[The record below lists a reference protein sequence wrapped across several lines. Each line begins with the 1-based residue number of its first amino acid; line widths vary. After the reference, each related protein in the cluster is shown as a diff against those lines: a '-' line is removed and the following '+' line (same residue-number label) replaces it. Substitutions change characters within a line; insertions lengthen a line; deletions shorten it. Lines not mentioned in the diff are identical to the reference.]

1 MQFSTVVLALAAT
14 ASAAVLPR
22 QSGQGQWYAQLTNG
36 PAPTGLYLTA
46 TFTSDDFSGDNKL
59 RNACVDPPLTVA
71 TTWSSTSPTTEPVSL
86 TSTVTTSRTPADVII
101 VDLNLTQTLPNG
113 VTVFGSEPFALTT
126 VNADGSTFNE
136 GVVPV
141 SSAIA

>member
-59 RNACVDPPLTVA
+59 RNACVDSPNSVPLAAPHRCDHVEFDFTYDG
-71 TTWSSTSPTTEPVSL
+71 TCKFDFDSHDIKNTS
-86 TSTVTTSRTPADVII
+86 
-101 VDLNLTQTLPNG
+101 
-113 VTVFGSEPFALTT
+113 
-126 VNADGSTFNE
+126 
-136 GVVPV
+136 
-141 SSAIA
+141 